1 MGVVIR
7 PPAFRN
13 GKGPIHLA
21 LAQRRPLD
29 RRRLRVLFARFFN
42 VRAVA
47 ITIAV
52 MALAW
57 MLALAGTAF
66 AVRTVLVLCFAALAG
81 RPRRASIRMRATQR
95 TVRPPRPN
103 Y

>member
-7 PPAFRN
+7 PPTFRN
-13 GKGPIHLA
+13 GRGPIHLA

-29 RRRLRVLFARFFN
+29 KRRLRVLFARFFN
-42 VRAVA
+42 LRVVA
-47 ITIAV
+47 IAIAM

-81 RPRRASIRMRATQR
+81 RPRRVGVPARI
-95 TVRPPRPN
+95 VRRSDGRSRPN

>member
-29 RRRLRVLFARFFN
+29 KRRLRVLFARFFN
-42 VRAVA
+42 VRVVA

-66 AVRTVLVLCFAALAG
+66 AVRTFVVICFAALAG
-81 RPRRASIRMRATQR
+81 RQRRVGVPARI
-95 TVRPPRPN
+95 VRRRRSTPN

>member
-1 MGVVIR
+1 MGIVIR

-29 RRRLRVLFARFFN
+29 KRRLRVLFARFFN
-42 VRAVA
+42 VRVVA

-66 AVRTVLVLCFAALAG
+66 AVRTVVILCFAALAG
-81 RPRRASIRMRATQR
+81 RQRRVGVPVRIARR
-95 TVRPPRPN
+95 TSGRSRPN

>member
-21 LAQRRPLD
+21 LTQRRPLD
-29 RRRLRVLFARFFN
+29 KRRLRVLFARFFN
-42 VRAVA
+42 VRVVA
-47 ITIAV
+47 ISIAL

-66 AVRTVLVLCFAALAG
+66 AVRTVVVICFAALAG
-81 RPRRASIRMRATQR
+81 RQRRVGVPARIARRIPGRSQ
-95 TVRPPRPN
+95 PN